1 MPLNVGD
8 VVRVKPSVSKPAY
21 GWGSVTH
28 NSVGI
33 VIRVDSDGDLKVDWP
48 NSPGWNGKS
57 SEMELVTANTTQAI
71 QVPQHQHILKFHRRE
86 RGYNCDVC
94 RRSFSAGDHS
104 YYCSTCDFDA
114 CISCSSKYFTQP
126 PTVASSQPPVGLSR
140 LVESLKKEG
149 AITSPAVIQAFLSVD
164 RKKYCVGA
172 SDDEAY
178 ADRPYRSMQ
187 RNAVH
192 LSAPSIYTRC
202 VEHLDLQPGLS
213 FLNVGSGTGYLSAVV
228 ATLIG
233 PNAINHGIELR
244 TSNVEL
250 SRTLAAERG
259 LSSIVFH
266 NRSIRAVDPKASMK
280 FDRIYVGAAAN
291 AEERTLVAQL
301 LKIGGLCVGPYDNAS
316 GGQQMLKLER
326 YGTEGEVRL
335 RETVL
340 MGVNFSS
347 LLRGREL
354 TDVAHDT
361 PANPLEPLALGSKSV
376 PQPSTV
382 AGSRPRVGQSVR
394 VVDGHRKGQTGT
406 LIEDDGSPNMPFKV
420 RFSDSGILWLNLLD
434 VEAVGPAGGGAVI
447 ALEGGS
453 LAGGYR
459 KDDRVTAGVACGKVA
474 VGDAGTVIGPCTSE
488 CADKA
493 SRVCVEFDGGKGQI
507 NYVASIQIN
516 LITLAGGYRR
526 GDRVTAAVA
535 HGKVAVGDAG
545 TVIGPCTAECADKAS
560 RVCVE
565 FDGGKGQINYVA
577 SSQINLIT
585 LAGGY
590 RRGDRV
596 AAAIAHDK
604 VAVGDAGTVIGPC
617 SNQGNEHAQ
626 RVCVEFDGGKGQINY
641 LASSQLTLITL
652 AGGYRRGDRVTA
664 AQAHDKVAVGDAGT
678 VIGPCSNECADKANR
693 VCVEFDGGKGQINYL
708 ASTQLNLSTIA
719 GGYRRGDRVTAG
731 VACGK
736 VAVGDAGTVIGPC
749 TAECADKTSR
759 VCVEFDGGKG
769 QINYLASTQLTLI
782 TLAGGYRRGDRV
794 TAVIA
799 HDKVAV
805 GDAGTVIGPCTSE
818 SADKASRVC
827 VEFDGGK
834 GQINYV
840 ASIQINLITLA
851 GGYRRGDRVTA
862 AVAHGKV
869 AVGDAGTVIGPCTS
883 ECADKASRVCV
894 EFDGGKGQINYVASS
909 QIQKVAEKSAADKA
923 AAEKAAAEKA
933 AAEKA
938 AAEKAAAEK
947 RTRDLFEAAKAGN
960 NDELKRL
967 IDLGGDVLWKN
978 PNDSGMTAL
987 HYAAFG
993 GHLACVET
1001 LLLAKVRLVDNLT
1014 PDEATALHSAAC
1026 GGHVN
1031 CIEALLRANVRLD
1044 ATKTDGDTALHRA
1057 ACLNKP
1063 DAVTRLLAAGAGTA
1077 IRNKAG
1083 QTALDVARKE
1093 GHISVIAL
1101 LEAAEKAN
1109 PISSIVDSARLR
1121 FGSLLEEMEAAMKAQ
1136 KAAAEK
1142 AAAEKAAAEKA
1153 AAEKAAAEKAAAE
1166 KAAAEKAAAEKAA
1179 AEKAAAEKAAAERA
1193 AAAAAAEAVALRREL
1208 EAMRATSEKAAAE
1221 AKAAAER
1228 AAAEAKKAAEKAA
1241 AEAKAAAERAAAE
1254 AKKAAE
1260 KAAAEAKAAAEKA
1273 AAEKAA
1279 AEKAAAEKAAA
1290 ERAESAK
1297 PGPAAEPAAKLT
1309 AQLQRLPTAVS
1320 LFLNQWG
1327 LRFDTPAA
1335 GLALPERHA
1344 VPSQV
1349 TSKEAVRKLH
1359 RQQTVSHLPE
1369 SWNAEERFAV
1379 PDVITEQMTQ
1389 VVKSGVLALLP
1400 QGMQFQDFYPE
1411 VVISYASGRRLW
1423 QDCDGAGP
1431 GMYYAAGILKILH
1444 ERGVR
1449 CFSGLHVPPGTDW
1462 EVFML
1467 RLNSRRAQ
1475 AKVLIVVL
1483 TAALFDSKP
1492 CLKELNAAI
1501 KKGIPVLPIRFE
1513 DKLPGHKDQWARF
1526 TDEES
1531 ELMIYRV
1538 QEHLSKVNS
1547 IPHPGTVLT
1556 VPDSMNTVVGLI
1568 DKHLGIE
1575 RTYISQ
1581 GMAGNHDRDDSY
1593 EA

>member
-1 MPLNVGD
+1 MLNVGD

-57 SEMELVTANTTQAI
+57 SEMEVVTANTTQAI

-104 YYCSTCDFDA
+104 YYCSNCDFDA

-126 PTVASSQPPVGLSR
+126 STVAGSQPPVGLSR
-140 LVESLKKEG
+140 LIESLKKEG

-172 SDDEAY
+172 SDEDAY

-202 VEHLDLQPGLS
+202 VEHLDLKPGLS

-228 ATLIG
+228 ATLLG

-301 LKIGGLCVGPYDNAS
+301 LKIGGLCVGPYENAS

-361 PANPLEPLALGSKSV
+361 PANPLEPLSLGSKSV
-376 PQPSTV
+376 PQPS
-382 AGSRPRVGQSVR
+382 AGADSRPRVGQSVR

-434 VEAVGPAGGGAVI
+434 VEPVGPSGGGAVA

-459 KDDRVTAGVACGKVA
+459 KDDRVTAAQAHDKVAVGDEGTVIGPCSNECADKAQRVCVEIDGGKGRINYVASSQINLITLASGYRRGDRVTAAIAHDKVA
-474 VGDAGTVIGPCTSE
+474 VGDAGTVVGPCSSQS
-488 CADKA
+488 ADKA
-493 SRVCVEFDGGKGQI
+493 DRVCVEFDGGKGQI
-507 NYVASIQIN
+507 NYLASSQIK
-516 LITLAGGYRR
+516 LITLASGYRR
-526 GDRVTAAVA
+526 GDRVT
-535 HGKVAVGDAG
+535 
-545 TVIGPCTAECADKAS
+545 
-560 RVCVE
+560 
-565 FDGGKGQINYVA
+565 
-577 SSQINLIT
+577 
-585 LAGGY
+585 
-590 RRGDRV
+590 
-596 AAAIAHDK
+596 AAIAHDK

-641 LASSQLTLITL
+641 LASTQLSLITL

-664 AQAHDKVAVGDAGT
+664 AIAHDKVAVGDAGT
-678 VIGPCSNECADKANR
+678 VIGPCSNECADKAQRVCVEIDGGKGRINYVASSQINLITLASGYRRGDRVTAAIAHDKVAVGDAGTVIGPCRSNSADKADR

-708 ASTQLNLSTIA
+708 AS
-719 GGYRRGDRVTAG
+719 
-731 VACGK
+731 
-736 VAVGDAGTVIGPC
+736 
-749 TAECADKTSR
+749 
-759 VCVEFDGGKG
+759 
-769 QINYLASTQLTLI
+769 
-782 TLAGGYRRGDRV
+782 
-794 TAVIA
+794 
-799 HDKVAV
+799 
-805 GDAGTVIGPCTSE
+805 
-818 SADKASRVC
+818 
-827 VEFDGGK
+827 
-834 GQINYV
+834 
-840 ASIQINLITLA
+840 
-851 GGYRRGDRVTA
+851 
-862 AVAHGKV
+862 
-869 AVGDAGTVIGPCTS
+869 
-883 ECADKASRVCV
+883 
-894 EFDGGKGQINYVASS
+894 S
-909 QIQKVAEKSAADKA
+909 QIQKVVEKSAAEKA
-923 AAEKAAAEKA
+923 AAEKAAAEKAAAEKAAAEKAAAVKA

-978 PNDSGMTAL
+978 PNDGGMTAL
-987 HYAAFG
+987 HYAANK
-993 GHLACVET
+993 GHLGCVET
-1001 LLLAKVRLVDNLT
+1001 LLRAKVRVVDNLT

-1031 CIEALLRANVRLD
+1031 CIDALLRANVRLD

-1109 PISSIVDSARLR
+1109 PISSIVDSARLK

-1142 AAAEKAAAEKA
+1142 AAAEKAAAEKVAAEKA
-1153 AAEKAAAEKAAAE
+1153 AAEKAAAEKAAAAKKAADEKAAAEKAAAE

-1179 AEKAAAEKAAAERA
+1179 VERA
-1193 AAAAAAEAVALRREL
+1193 AAAAAAEAAALRREL
-1208 EAMRATSEKAAAE
+1208 EAMRASSEKAAAE
-1221 AKAAAER
+1221 AKAAAE
-1228 AAAEAKKAAEKAA
+1228 K
-1241 AEAKAAAERAAAE
+1241 AAAE

-1273 AAEKAA
+1273 AAEAKAA
-1279 AEKAAAEKAAA
+1279 AEKEAAEKAAA

-1297 PGPAAEPAAKLT
+1297 VVPAAEPA
-1309 AQLQRLPTAVS
+1309 AQLQRLPTAFS
-1320 LFLNQWG
+1320 LLLNQLG
-1327 LRFDTPAA
+1327 LRFDTPTP
-1335 GLALPERHA
+1335 GLALPGWGA

-1349 TSKEAVRKLH
+1349 TSKEANTFVRKLH

-1379 PDVITEQMTQ
+1379 PDVVTEQMTQ

-1411 VVISYASGRRLW
+1411 VVISYASGRRLG

-1575 RTYISQ
+1575 RTYISP

-1593 EA
+1593 DA